1 MAATLWWTPVSLG
14 ELIYSQNEKE
24 TLALL
29 TRARVSLLTKSLDK
43 EPIPLKTVAIKLTI
57 RAFGK
62 KFESSGEGESSLIQ
76 CLEKIQ
82 NQLEKEKNKDVPE
95 NRERWS
101 IVLEWAHQS
110 TPIPTKS
117 TQRFWSSLDPLQEA
131 FCIKTKKQIYFHFP
145 TQWRSWPT
153 SPSKKQI
160 DLIISQ
166 IASTNNSIETLLESG
181 EISLSKLSVSTALY
195 DGKKGMPMIGKSE
208 KKFDEEEYATKLID
222 HIGMSIWP
230 SKQRLGI
237 RGNYDPINNEH
248 LPPIASPSEQALT
261 AFSLILY
268 SKTSNQEN
276 SNKSKILADRI
287 LNDLIVVEPIEQ
299 SPWES
304 SRATAFLLLAL
315 CELDESIATSWETEK
330 IKAIAKLVQSS
341 NLSGLDHAI
350 AAAALASSAKKE
362 PHEKVFS
369 LAQKHISK
377 AWEKTKNS
385 QLINLLPWIWFAH
398 KDLEKYPSSIKK
410 IKLFGAMAKG
420 LKEIQITSDP
430 LDSSFGGFLLDIN
443 KKSSSQSLRPF
454 AFLLDVPQNLF
465 PNIELKETKKYGKTF
480 FKKLFCDDLSLIL
493 SKDQQR
499 THGGIRSSTWWDR
512 QPAGAQA
519 MALICLHLLLKNTSN
534 Y

>member
-1 MAATLWWTPVSLG
+1 TPVSLG

-166 IASTNNSIETLLESG
+166 IASTNNSI
-181 EISLSKLSVSTALY
+181 
-195 DGKKGMPMIGKSE
+195 
-208 KKFDEEEYATKLID
+208 
-222 HIGMSIWP
+222 
-230 SKQRLGI
+230 
-237 RGNYDPINNEH
+237 
-248 LPPIASPSEQALT
+248 
-261 AFSLILY
+261 
-268 SKTSNQEN
+268 
-276 SNKSKILADRI
+276 
-287 LNDLIVVEPIEQ
+287 
-299 SPWES
+299 
-304 SRATAFLLLAL
+304 
-315 CELDESIATSWETEK
+315 
-330 IKAIAKLVQSS
+330 
-341 NLSGLDHAI
+341 
-350 AAAALASSAKKE
+350 
-362 PHEKVFS
+362 
-369 LAQKHISK
+369 
-377 AWEKTKNS
+377 
-385 QLINLLPWIWFAH
+385 
-398 KDLEKYPSSIKK
+398 
-410 IKLFGAMAKG
+410 
-420 LKEIQITSDP
+420 
-430 LDSSFGGFLLDIN
+430 
-443 KKSSSQSLRPF
+443 
-454 AFLLDVPQNLF
+454 
-465 PNIELKETKKYGKTF
+465 
-480 FKKLFCDDLSLIL
+480 
-493 SKDQQR
+493 
-499 THGGIRSSTWWDR
+499 
-512 QPAGAQA
+512 
-519 MALICLHLLLKNTSN
+519 
-534 Y
+534 